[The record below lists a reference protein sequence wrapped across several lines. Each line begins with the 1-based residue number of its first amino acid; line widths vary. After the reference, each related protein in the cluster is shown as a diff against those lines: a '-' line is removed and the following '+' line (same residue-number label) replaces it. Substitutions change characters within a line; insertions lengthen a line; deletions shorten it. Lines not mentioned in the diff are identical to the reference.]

1 MLEFAA
7 LFWIFSLGEIQCLF
21 QSRYSTWTD
30 YNWGGGHWFFL
41 GSEINNSQHFFIKN
55 ITLSV
60 QIFMSEQTCYSKFFY
75 TISQNFHT

>member
-30 YNWGGGHWFFL
+30 YNGGHWFFL

-55 ITLSV
+55 IILSV
-60 QIFMSEQTCYSKFFY
+60 QIFMSEQTCYSKFLTLFLK
-75 TISQNFHT
+75 IFHT